1 MAYGILKIF
10 SKGILRRILLQLI
23 CFLLH
28 FSKKLKKKNK
38 QTKVYDHSGQA
49 IHGQQTKVYDQG
61 RQAKCGQ
68 KFLYAIINLRT
79 LLKLYSF

>member
-10 SKGILRRILLQLI
+10 FKGILRRILLQLI

-49 IHGQQTKVYDQG
+49 T
-61 RQAKCGQ
+61 RGQ
-68 KFLYAIINLRT
+68 K
-79 LLKLYSF
+79 LLPPYIPRKFYLELPTWFMDGPPYS